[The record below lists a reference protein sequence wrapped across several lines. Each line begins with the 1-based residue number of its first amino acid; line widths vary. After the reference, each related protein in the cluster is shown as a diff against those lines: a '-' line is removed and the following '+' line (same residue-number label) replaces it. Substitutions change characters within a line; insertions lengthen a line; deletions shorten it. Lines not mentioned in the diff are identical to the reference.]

1 MSALLPPG
9 PRDVAALDTGPG
21 EEDDAQQGGGGETG
35 CDKIEPRNEHIISFR
50 RKVNQPGPLS
60 LSSPAFTI
68 LPGRRVE
75 VGCADISLL

>member
-35 CDKIEPRNEHIISFR
+35 CDKIEPLTEHFISLR
-50 RKVNQPGPLS
+50 RKVNQPGHLS
-60 LSSPAFTI
+60 LSSPTSTI
-68 LPGRRVE
+68 LPALRVE
-75 VGCADISLL
+75 VC